1 MLILYV
7 LHGLAQDHFLSQL
20 HVAKGT
26 APMTWAIA
34 RLNFTKRGPVKLC
47 ACMIQPRTLVS
58 WGSRVVQVVLAPL
71 WIPNQPSSNQ
81 WVTWLVELSRAWRI
95 QARLQA
101 PRGRLWLRSGAPMLP
116 TGAPKVFRLKVQLL
130 GHWHAK
136 SPKNLRF
143 FLFVVVIEMPQHN
156 FVLFGVDGISINIQ
170 HFQKVTGCLSFFPG
184 PLSYILPTLGWCL
197 NQQTNHCFLRRS
209 WCWPRQVIRWK
220 EEALFQQPVFDP
232 AKSQDS
238 ARIDRTD
245 SSELWWF
252 IRPGEVGI
260 TCDCF
265 DGQDRVVGYRAMDGS
280 FLPGASCEHHHLYD
294 LYDISHCYDGKK
306 SI

>member
-58 WGSRVVQVVLAPL
+58 WGSQVVQVVLAPL
-71 WIPNQPSSNQ
+71 WIPNQPSSSQ
-81 WVTWLVELSRAWRI
+81 WVTSLVELSRAWRI

-130 GHWHAK
+130 GHWHAE

-170 HFQKVTGCLSFFPG
+170 HFQKVTGWLSFFFPG

-220 EEALFQQPVFDP
+220 EEAF
-232 AKSQDS
+232 S
-238 ARIDRTD
+238 AA
-245 SSELWWF
+245 SLWS
-252 IRPGEVGI
+252 RKKPG
-260 TCDCF
+260 F
-265 DGQDRVVGYRAMDGS
+265 RQDRSDRFLRIVVIYSAWRS
-280 FLPGASCEHHHLYD
+280 WYNLWLFWWPG
-294 LYDISHCYDGKK
+294 
-306 SI
+306 